1 MDKSKIKKNVIY
13 GFGGQVIILVLG
25 LVVPRVLITSYGS
38 DINGLLSTVSQIF
51 TYMALLE
58 AGIGQAA
65 KNALYKPLSEHDQ
78 NGISNVASIARRYYR
93 KITRIYGL
101 AVILLALLLPFVIK
115 SDVDRMTIFWV
126 VFFQGMSG
134 VISFYYIETDT
145 MILAADGRGYITN
158 TVEVVNKAASYSS
171 RIVLAYLGVNIA
183 FVQFAYF
190 LITIAKVFY
199 YKWYFHKR
207 YSWINFKVHNENE
220 VLPDRNSY
228 IVTEIAWTIFSS
240 TDMIILSMFVSTKA
254 SSVYYIYNMVFS
266 ALNVLLNAIYMNV
279 NYLLGQSYHESIE
292 KYEKY
297 HDAFMSVFVGG
308 MAIMVS
314 TAYVVIL
321 PFIRLY
327 TRGVTDINYII
338 PSLPVLFC
346 LVQLLSWS
354 RYVQGNLTGVAGYA
368 KPTSYISIIEATI
381 NVVVSLIFVH
391 KYGIVGVL
399 IGTVVALPL
408 KVIYTTY
415 ISDKKVMHRS
425 YTKSL
430 RILLSNYLLFALTV
444 LVSNRLNVTAA
455 NYLSF
460 FVKTIITFM
469 VIIVIGAVFN
479 AVANPQFFSV
489 LKSMIRSRNETKHS
503 GTSGK

>member
-1 MDKSKIKKNVIY
+1 
-13 GFGGQVIILVLG
+13 
-25 LVVPRVLITSYGS
+25 
-38 DINGLLSTVSQIF
+38 
-51 TYMALLE
+51 
-58 AGIGQAA
+58 
-65 KNALYKPLSEHDQ
+65 
-78 NGISNVASIARRYYR
+78 
-93 KITRIYGL
+93 
-101 AVILLALLLPFVIK
+101 
-115 SDVDRMTIFWV
+115 
-126 VFFQGMSG
+126 
-134 VISFYYIETDT
+134 
-145 MILAADGRGYITN
+145 
-158 TVEVVNKAASYSS
+158 
-171 RIVLAYLGVNIA
+171 
-183 FVQFAYF
+183 
-190 LITIAKVFY
+190 
-199 YKWYFHKR
+199 
-207 YSWINFKVHNENE
+207 
-220 VLPDRNSY
+220 
-228 IVTEIAWTIFSS
+228 
-240 TDMIILSMFVSTKA
+240 
-254 SSVYYIYNMVFS
+254 
-266 ALNVLLNAIYMNV
+266 
-279 NYLLGQSYHESIE
+279 
-292 KYEKY
+292 
-297 HDAFMSVFVGG
+297 
-308 MAIMVS
+308 MVS